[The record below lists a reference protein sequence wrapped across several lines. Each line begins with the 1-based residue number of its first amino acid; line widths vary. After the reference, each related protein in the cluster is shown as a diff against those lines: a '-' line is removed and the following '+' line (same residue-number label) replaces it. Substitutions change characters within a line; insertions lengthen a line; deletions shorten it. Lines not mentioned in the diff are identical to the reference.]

1 MKGAFDERQRMQRS
15 YATCCM
21 VRMIRKLAMGA
32 LMVGLATAAFSAEK
46 INVWVILT
54 EPPVA
59 AAPQGQL
66 EKVTQQQDQVMARLK
81 LLGATELAPLAVA
94 IDSSKVPGIK
104 RISGVRSVSE
114 VQHIERDPIPGPPPV
129 R

>member
-1 MKGAFDERQRMQRS
+1 
-15 YATCCM
+15 
-21 VRMIRKLAMGA
+21 MIRKLATGA

-81 LLGATELAPLAVA
+81 LLGATELARATLSTNALAVA